1 MESLPIYPELLGQSV
16 LITGASSGIGA
27 GLASAFAAQG
37 CHIAVNYPDT
47 SAQSA
52 AENIVNAINSN
63 GGNAI
68 TVQADVSRSD
78 EVAAMMDATLTH
90 FSKLDILVN
99 NAGIARSAP
108 VQDISEADWDMVMAV
123 HIKGTFLC
131 TRAALPHM
139 LERDS
144 GRIISTASQLA
155 YKGAPGF
162 AHYTAAKGAILSFM
176 RTLALEIGAGNITA
190 NCVAPGA
197 TLTPILEDVP
207 SDILEAI
214 RLGIPRGKLAEVED
228 ILGAYLFLA
237 SDGAAHF
244 RGQCLSPNGGDV
256 FL

>member
-1 MESLPIYPELLGQSV
+1 MGSMPNYPELSGQSV

-52 AENIVNAINSN
+52 ADNIVNAISVN
-63 GGNAI
+63 GGKAI
-68 TVQADVSRSD
+68 AVQADVSHSG
-78 EVAAMMDATLTH
+78 EVATMMEATLKH
-90 FSKLDILVN
+90 FGKLDILIN

-108 VQDISEADWDMVMAV
+108 VQDISEEDWDKVMAV

-155 YKGAPGF
+155 YKGATGF

-176 RTLALEIGAGNITA
+176 RTLALEI
-190 NCVAPGA
+190 
-197 TLTPILEDVP
+197 
-207 SDILEAI
+207 
-214 RLGIPRGKLAEVED
+214 
-228 ILGAYLFLA
+228 A
-237 SDGAAHF
+237 SHPV
-244 RGQCLSPNGGDV
+244 QL
-256 FL
+256 

>member
-1 MESLPIYPELLGQSV
+1 MASLPNYPELSGQSV

-68 TVQADVSRSD
+68 TVQADVSLSD

-90 FSKLDILVN
+90 FGKLDILVN

-176 RTLALEIGAGNITA
+176 RTLALEIGARNITA

-197 TLTPILEDVP
+197 TMTRMLSEVPTEILDGIKASIP
-207 SDILEAI
+207 KGSIADINEI
-214 RLGIPRGKLAEVED
+214 IP
-228 ILGAYLFLA
+228 AYLFLA
-237 SDGAAHF
+237 SSDGDHF
-244 RGQCLSPNGGDV
+244 VGQTISPNGGDH